1 MLKRPA
7 FRKKVSLT
15 TPFVKP
21 TCGVVHDILNVK
33 PIEERVRNTSFQV
46 QNADLYVR
54 LLERNYKECGV
65 PFKKPDV
72 SELEYRNRCG
82 TDVERH
88 FEYPDRVVVK
98 LNVLKSGVVR
108 VKILSQ
114 MANLW
119 EKYYQKSKT
128 PPAKSVI
135 AAYKHMGYSEN
146 FIQKLSESFEKKK
159 LLKKKY
165 EKIIEKIFE
174 KASKKKP
181 VPVVKKMEEKKE
193 KDMEEPEEDDENDE
207 DDVQPEEDEGIDVE
221 DEEEMDDDVID
232 DIEPVDL
239 D

>member
-15 TPFVKP
+15 TPYVKP

-33 PIEERVRNTSFQV
+33 PLEERVRNTSFQV
-46 QNADLYVR
+46 QNADLYLR

-65 PFKKPDV
+65 PFKKPAV
-72 SELEYRNRCG
+72 SELEYKKMCT
-82 TDVERH
+82 TDVEQH
-88 FEYPDRVVVK
+88 FEHPDRVVVK

-108 VKILSQ
+108 VKILSH
-114 MANLW
+114 MVNLW
-119 EKYYQKSKT
+119 EKYYKKAKT

-146 FIQKLSESFEKKK
+146 YIQNLSDSFEKRKI
-159 LLKKKY
+159 LKKKY
-165 EKIIEKIFE
+165 EKIIERIFE

-181 VPVVKKMEEKKE
+181 APVVKKVVEKKDP
-193 KDMEEPEEDDENDE
+193 DMEEPEEDDENDD

-221 DEEEMDDDVID
+221 DEEEMEDDVID